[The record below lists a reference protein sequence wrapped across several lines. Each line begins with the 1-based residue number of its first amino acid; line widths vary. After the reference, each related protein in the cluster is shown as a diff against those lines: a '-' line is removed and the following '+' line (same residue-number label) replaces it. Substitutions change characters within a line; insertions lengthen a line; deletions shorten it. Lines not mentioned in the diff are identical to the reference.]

1 MADMATVSWIPNK
14 WRALGM
20 CFETF
25 WNHQWTLTKP
35 NQSDW
40 CPWSKF
46 VPGSQPLFYVRK
58 KTTDN
63 PNQMK
68 QRIKHCH
75 ATGKLFYDKHT
86 ALLSQLPMVFPS
98 ENDRLSMCSTK
109 YSNAFGGHVR
119 SKPNDGSVSFQSGR
133 FRFRRHRG
141 NDLHLRCAHHA
152 SHHVGMTLVTAHLRN
167 SAASSQ
173 GPAATVP
180 YSEWALTIAAEFP
193 LNLKLKVE
201 RVIVG
206 GWSAPTVFHRL
217 RSARKASPPPQC
229 PTPPPTTASPIP
241 SPSPIKE
248 LEPQNRSGRL
258 LKQIS
263 SL

>member
-1 MADMATVSWIPNK
+1 MADMATVSWIHTKQVARFGNVV
-14 WRALGM
+14 
-20 CFETF
+20 F
-25 WNHQWTLTKP
+25 WNHQWTLTKL

-86 ALLSQLPMVFPS
+86 ALLSQLPTVFPS

-109 YSNAFGGHVR
+109 YSMRLVGTFAANQTMARF
-119 SKPNDGSVSFQSGR
+119 PFNLDVSASIDTGETTCIS
-133 FRFRRHRG
+133 
-141 NDLHLRCAHHA
+141 DAHTTHPI
-152 SHHVGMTLVTAHLRN
+152 M
-167 SAASSQ
+167 SAWHSSQ
-173 GPAATVP
+173 HTWGIPLPQAKALLLLCH
-180 YSEWALTIAAEFP
+180 SEWALTIAAEFP

-206 GWSAPTVFHRL
+206 GWSAPTVFHHL